1 MTSGGG
7 QKKRDGVNK
16 MKKEKAPT
24 AGKATRG
31 RGVLEEA
38 PVYYLNKSDQKINR
52 LREQVFVLL
61 CYMLLGIGVGG
72 TILIGMFLFN
82 GLAAIFGA

>member
-1 MTSGGG
+1 
-7 QKKRDGVNK
+7 
-16 MKKEKAPT
+16 
-24 AGKATRG
+24 
-31 RGVLEEA
+31 LEEA